1 MSVEL
6 EKRINEFHKI
16 TKKSLKFSLEYLNK
30 HSFDLDE
37 ALRSY
42 LKPKEE
48 EMIGSH
54 FLTLVCQDDRK
65 GLDEY
70 LEKEKPKEE
79 EVRSA
84 IFSSISS
91 LDIKMLKY
99 LIEKVNIGTLNFQD
113 PKTGLSPLHLSAS
126 LCRLEMVELL
136 LSNGS
141 DPWFLDHEGR
151 LSNNVTKSYKCK
163 TLICLK
169 QKDVESSIIP
179 TIELLQLLE
188 GGDLKSIDKKT
199 IHQMFHKLATFDS
212 TRIYEHQT
220 IIKTSGILSLF
231 DAYGYKLIHRA
242 IEYNNFSLVEF
253 LLKVNKNEIHEK
265 TKLVAL
271 TNSKMKKNNN
281 EEDKKQQ
288 IEEIQEE
295 EEEEEKDNNNKRKN
309 KSPLQIAIENGN
321 LLIVAL
327 LLINGANEK
336 IIKKEKINDPFIKY
350 LLNCFE
356 ENKNQSK
363 FSYDNINN
371 QKKFID
377 EQSILL
383 KNIIPLSDLIFIK
396 KIDHNS
402 DLAYYKEKKVVVRR
416 VWTNLSESGVSQLKN
431 KTLGQFITANQFD
444 NLVNWYGTFIDF
456 NENYIP
462 AICCV
467 YEYIEG
473 VSLNKLINKL
483 KTQKERNKEGT
494 GKKNKN
500 ENEKEKEKGNGKG
513 NGIEERRIEIE
524 IEIEE
529 GEEGDGEEGEE
540 EETKFTLQNL
550 FKIACEILKT
560 ARFMALNSIFHNN
573 LKPEKIIINRN
584 GTPKIIY
591 TGKIGSSKYYFQR
604 QTTTTS
610 SIFPIYYSIGLIFWE
625 IYSLKKIPNQLK
637 NIEQLFQQFPTKD
650 NLHEHEQDFRT
661 IIRILLEPA
670 NFYGSNIP
678 QLILNSEEKFL
689 RWSQEAE
696 TILNNENS
704 TDGGNDKSSNNDDS
718 NDSSVNSI
726 IKNKTLFKHDYYY
739 NKDFLDFDI
748 KYSTIEE
755 QFQLLKLKKLSELN
769 KKNLTFLIYLNDFL
783 QFIKENPRNIP
794 SIELKIGQLY
804 RNLSELDL
812 NTDEP
817 SDFLGVLFQCSI
829 DPEELEC
836 GEDFDSNLF
845 IATIEEVFFSENTN
859 ENEFYF

>member
-1 MSVEL
+1 MSAEL

-37 ALRSY
+37 SLRSF

-91 LDIKMLKY
+91 TDIKMLKY
-99 LIEKVNIGTLNFQD
+99 LIEKVNIGTLNFND
-113 PKTGLSPLHLSAS
+113 PKTGLSPLHLSAN
-126 LCRLEMVELL
+126 LCRLDMVELL

-141 DPWFLDHEGR
+141 NPWFFDNEGM

-163 TLICLK
+163 TLIRLK
-169 QKDVESSIIP
+169 QKGVESNIIS
-179 TIELLQLLE
+179 TIRLLKLLE
-188 GGDLKSIDKKT
+188 GGDLNSIDKKT
-199 IHQMFHKLATFDS
+199 VHQMFHKLATFDS

-220 IIKTSGILSLF
+220 IIKTSGIINIF
-231 DAYGYKLIHRA
+231 DSYGFKLIHRA

-253 LLKVNKNEIHEK
+253 LLKTNKNEIHEK

-271 TNSKMKKNNN
+271 TNGKTKKYNK
-281 EEDKKQQ
+281 EDKKKE
-288 IEEIQEE
+288 IEETEE
-295 EEEEEKDNNNKRKN
+295 EEEEEDNNKRKN

-356 ENKNQSK
+356 QNKNQSK
-363 FSYDNINN
+363 FSYGNFNN
-371 QKKFID
+371 QKKFIE
-377 EQSILL
+377 EQSVLL
-383 KNIIPLSDLIFIK
+383 KNIISLSDLIFIK

-402 DLAYYKEKKVVVRR
+402 DLAYYKGKKVVVRR
-416 VWTNLSESGVSQLKN
+416 VWTNLSETEVLQLKN
-431 KTLGQFITANQFD
+431 KTLGQFITSNQFD
-444 NLVNWYGTFIDF
+444 NLVNWYGIFIDF
-456 NENYIP
+456 NENGIP
-462 AICCV
+462 TICSV
-467 YEYIEG
+467 HEYIEG
-473 VSLNKLINKL
+473 VSLKKLINKL
-483 KTQKERNKEGT
+483 KTQKAQNKEDT
-494 GKKNKN
+494 GKKNENENIN
-500 ENEKEKEKGNGKG
+500 ENENQK
-513 NGIEERRIEIE
+513 EIE
-524 IEIEE
+524 IEMETEE
-529 GEEGDGEEGEE
+529 GEGEGEGE
-540 EETKFTLQNL
+540 GKEETEFTLQNL

-604 QTTTTS
+604 QTTTS

-625 IYSLKKIPNQLK
+625 IYCLKKIPNQLK
-637 NIEQLFQQFPTKD
+637 SIEQLFQQFPTKE

-670 NFYGSNIP
+670 NFYGSNVP

-689 RWSQEAE
+689 RWSQETQ
-696 TILNNENS
+696 TIINNDNG
-704 TDGGNDKSSNNDDS
+704 TDGGGDKSSNSCDNNRSDS
-718 NDSSVNSI
+718 GGNN
-726 IKNKTLFKHDYYY
+726 NALFKYDYYS
-739 NKDFLDFDI
+739 KDFLNFDI

-769 KKNLTFLIYLNDFL
+769 KKNLTFLIYLNGFL

-794 SIELKIGQLY
+794 SIELKIAQLY
-804 RNLSELDL
+804 RTLSDLDI

-836 GEDFDSNLF
+836 GEDFDSDLF
-845 IATIEEVFFSENTN
+845 ITTIEDVFFSENNN
-859 ENEFYF
+859 ENEFEF